1 MSTDAAPEGA
11 VIARKPQ
18 DGLVPVLETERLRL
32 REFRETDLDRWA
44 AVMADPVTVRYVGA
58 QAHSREETW
67 RRLLTS
73 GGLWPMYGYGYW
85 AAERKADGLVVGHV
99 GFADFKRD
107 MIPSIEGVPE
117 AGWIFAPEVHGQG
130 LAGEA
135 LTAALNWADRALAG
149 QSFVAIIDPANAA
162 SIRLAERTG
171 FSSREEAVYRGE
183 PILLFRRPPAG
194 PAPGLSASQPQ

>member
-1 MSTDAAPEGA
+1 MTPRSRQP
-11 VIARKPQ
+11 
-18 DGLVPVLETERLRL
+18 GLVPILETERLRL

-44 AVMADPVTVRYVGA
+44 GVMADPVTVRYVGG
-58 QAHSREETW
+58 QPHSREETW

-85 AAERKADGLVVGHV
+85 AAERKADGLLIGHV

-107 MIPSIEGVPE
+107 MTPSIEGLPE

-130 LAGEA
+130 FAGEA
-135 LTAALNWADRALAG
+135 LTAALGWADGALAG

-171 FSSREEAVYRGE
+171 FSSREEAVYKGE
-183 PILLFRRPPAG
+183 PILLFRRPPAISVDE
-194 PAPGLSASQPQ
+194 AATR